1 MLLPRK
7 ASATAQIVVPQAAF
21 QSRKGRHPSWY
32 NLNFWHR
39 ILSGSFLW
47 PSIQVKVTM
56 VVEEK
61 GKSEVAPFCCREV
74 VLLMIGIVPCFQ
86 SSTMAAISIGCS
98 VPTCD
103 FRTPEVPSD
112 FYNII
117 IIMMIVII
125 SPEVPS
131 HFYPNMVDQLKVMKW
146 FSTED
151 ILLNTCRCR
160 SSI

>member
-1 MLLPRK
+1 MQLSKPACNLKNWDHLFGLILLIKMLLPRK

-47 PSIQVKVTM
+47 PSIQVKLTM

-61 GKSEVAPFCCREV
+61 GKSEVAPFCCGLV
-74 VLLMIGIVPCFQ
+74 VSPMINSFPCFQ

-103 FRTPEVPSD
+103 FRTPEVP
-112 FYNII
+112 
-117 IIMMIVII
+117 
-125 SPEVPS
+125 P
-131 HFYPNMVDQLKVMKW
+131 HFYPNMVDQLKVM
-146 FSTED
+146 
-151 ILLNTCRCR
+151 NRGHR
-160 SSI
+160 A